1 MNQTAAAIEA
11 FAELTI
17 RRLKGELPQAERAQL
32 EALEDQLRD
41 EIDGA
46 RPAPRKIEN
55 PSAAPVGRTS
65 MPVKPA
71 QVVVTRSS
79 DESTRIEPSI
89 TPARPANVRR
99 SNTPPPAP
107 PPPAPRSKEPASAA
121 QVAER
126 LSLNSKDKS
135 KLNEIDAKDLQVS
148 HYTPS
153 AAPPFMED
161 YYDEAMAPDPAL
173 VGLRPSVVRSLGD
186 GPLPEVKT
194 LFGVSRVLA
203 AEPPEHATEPPEEE
217 ALVSHADAEDESTQF
232 ASSPPPVRAP
242 VQRPSAQPPR
252 PSAEPARPSA
262 EPPRRPAPTGE
273 RPLGAVAAAVHL
285 QAGGSKKGDVLRFE
299 PDGPG
304 ITLRTATGDELIET
318 AAIFVIFFAPP
329 KGGQPAPAQGT
340 RIAVKMTNDREIVGA
355 SPDYAP
361 GAGAMT
367 LIPDDRRNVDRIWIP
382 AWSVA
387 EIRFA

>member
-17 RRLKGELPQAERAQL
+17 RRLKGELPQAERAEL

-55 PSAAPVGRTS
+55 PTAAPVGRAS

-71 QVVVTRSS
+71 QVVVTRSTPGAS
-79 DESTRIEPSI
+79 EESTRIEPSV
-89 TPARPANVRR
+89 TPARPTNVRR
-99 SNTPPPAP
+99 SNTPLPTP
-107 PPPAPRSKEPASAA
+107 PPPAARPKEASSVA

-126 LSLNSKDKS
+126 LNLNSKDKS
-135 KLNEIDAKDLQVS
+135 KLSEINAKDLQVS

-173 VGLRPSVVRSLGD
+173 AGLRPSVVRSLGD

-194 LFGVSRVLA
+194 LFGVSRVVA
-203 AEPPEHATEPPEEE
+203 AAPPEHETEAPAEEP
-217 ALVSHADAEDESTQF
+217 LQSHAEAEDESTQF

-242 VQRPSAQPPR
+242 AQRPSAQPPR
-252 PSAEPARPSA
+252 PSAEP
-262 EPPRRPAPTGE
+262 PRRPAPAAE
-273 RPLGAVAAAVHL
+273 RPPGSVAAAVHL
-285 QAGGSKKGDVLRFE
+285 LAGGSKKGDVLRFE

-318 AAIFVIFFAPP
+318 AAIFVIFFAAP

-367 LIPDDRRNVDRIWIP
+367 LIPDDRRNVDRIWVP